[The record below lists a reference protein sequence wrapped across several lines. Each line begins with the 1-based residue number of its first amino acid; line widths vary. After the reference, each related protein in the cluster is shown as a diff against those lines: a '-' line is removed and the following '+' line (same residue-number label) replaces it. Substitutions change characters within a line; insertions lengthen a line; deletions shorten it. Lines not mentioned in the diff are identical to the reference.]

1 MSEAKSSNHGINK
14 EIDLYQK
21 FAHKVK
27 LGKLYETLKITPN
40 QCQAEMI
47 EDIDCIENVDA
58 VDGRLKAD
66 KLPERFK
73 KKDDWETICKKC
85 KWHNY

>member
-1 MSEAKSSNHGINK
+1 ME
-14 EIDLYQK
+14 DDR
-21 FAHKVK
+21 FVK
-27 LGKLYETLKITPN
+27 CPLVD
-40 QCQAEMI
+40 EMI

-73 KKDDWETICKKC
+73 KKDDLLKHYEGCFRWT
-85 KWHNY
+85 

>member
-1 MSEAKSSNHGINK
+1 ME
-14 EIDLYQK
+14 DDR
-21 FAHKVK
+21 FVK
-27 LGKLYETLKITPN
+27 CPLVD
-40 QCQAEMI
+40 EMI

-73 KKDDWETICKKC
+73 KTIGKQFVRNANGIIIDTIC
-85 KWHNY
+85 

>member
-1 MSEAKSSNHGINK
+1 ME
-14 EIDLYQK
+14 DDR
-21 FAHKVK
+21 FVK
-27 LGKLYETLKITPN
+27 CPLVD
-40 QCQAEMI
+40 EMV

-66 KLPERFK
+66 KLPDRFK

-85 KWHNY
+85 KTL

>member
-1 MSEAKSSNHGINK
+1 MWKRINPNV
-14 EIDLYQK
+14 EYVIATMEDDR
-21 FAHKVK
+21 FVK
-27 LGKLYETLKITPN
+27 CPLVD
-40 QCQAEMI
+40 EMI

-66 KLPERFK
+66 KLPDRFK

>member
-1 MSEAKSSNHGINK
+1 ME
-14 EIDLYQK
+14 DDR
-21 FAHKVK
+21 FVK
-27 LGKLYETLKITPN
+27 CPLVN
-40 QCQAEMI
+40 DM
-47 EDIDCIENVDA
+47 IENVDA

-73 KKDDWETICKKC
+73 KKADWETICKKC

>member
-1 MSEAKSSNHGINK
+1 ME
-14 EIDLYQK
+14 DDR
-21 FAHKVK
+21 FVK
-27 LGKLYETLKITPN
+27 CPLVD
-40 QCQAEMI
+40 EMI

-85 KWHNY
+85 KWHNYRYHLLKHYEGCFRWT

>member
-1 MSEAKSSNHGINK
+1 ME
-14 EIDLYQK
+14 DDR
-21 FAHKVK
+21 FVK
-27 LGKLYETLKITPN
+27 CPLVD
-40 QCQAEMI
+40 EMI

-58 VDGRLKAD
+58 VD
-66 KLPERFK
+66 KLPDRFK